1 MSEDP
6 VPYTVAPPA
15 LLCPHCGHVGQPKV
29 AMGNSVH
36 VLKAMC
42 RARGKTIKQVP
53 RAVLRKPGGT
63 DAA

>member
-1 MSEDP
+1 
-6 VPYTVAPPA
+6 
-15 LLCPHCGHVGQPKV
+15 
-29 AMGNSVH
+29 MGNSVH